1 MVNSNKIWDPSL
13 TFFKEKNP
21 EIALKGPGKRT
32 VYIFENKKPLKFMI
46 DQSLNQVLDSQSL
59 TIAN

>member
-46 DQSLNQVLDSQSL
+46 DQSLN
-59 TIAN
+59 